1 MRTRRVLTIIAALA
15 VLGVIA
21 FGAAQWLGTGDS
33 PQAPFPPQPQ
43 ETKSKEPD
51 WCPAVEVIS
60 APGTWESSKDDDPFA
75 PQANPKSFML
85 SITKPLQEQYDINH
99 VRVWTLPYT
108 AQFKNIQTSHGRK
121 EMSYDDSRNEG
132 TDRMNAELRFI
143 DETCPSTE
151 FILAG
156 FSQGAVIVGDIA
168 SDIGNHRG
176 VVAPEKVRGAI
187 MIADGRRENGVGIN
201 PGNPV
206 GGIGAEIALQPLNR
220 VVQAVV
226 PGATMRGPR
235 DGGFGALNDRA
246 IEICSPADTVCDAP
260 KDVGNALGRA
270 RELVEA
276 TGVHAMYASNPDVIP
291 GSTASQWAVEWIRE
305 SIDSKN

>member
-1 MRTRRVLTIIAALA
+1 MRTRRVFKIIAALA
-15 VLGVIA
+15 LIGVIA
-21 FGAAQWLGTGDS
+21 FGAAQWLGPGEGPVPS
-33 PQAPFPPQPQ
+33 IPAPREKQA
-43 ETKSKEPD
+43 KEPD

-60 APGTWESSKDDDPFA
+60 APGTWESAKDDDPFA
-75 PQANPKSFML
+75 PTANPKSFML
-85 SITKPLQEQYDINH
+85 SITQPLQQQYDIND

-108 AQFKNIQTSHGRK
+108 AQFKNIQTPAGRA

-132 TDRMNAELRFI
+132 MARLNGEMRFI
-143 DETCPSTE
+143 SETCPSTE

-176 VVAPEKVRGAI
+176 VVTPEKVRGAI

-201 PGNPV
+201 PGVPL

-220 VVQAVV
+220 LIQAVV

-235 DGGFGALNDRA
+235 DGGFGALSDRA
-246 IEICSPADTVCDAP
+246 IEICAPNDSICDAP
-260 KDVGNALGRA
+260 QDVGNALGRA
-270 RELVEA
+270 RDLVEA
-276 TGVHAMYASNPDVIP
+276 NGVHAMYASNPEVIH
-291 GSTASQWAVEWIRE
+291 GTTANQWVVEWIRE
-305 SIDSKN
+305 SIDNKN

>member
-1 MRTRRVLTIIAALA
+1 MRTRRILTIIAAL
-15 VLGVIA
+15 VVVGVIA
-21 FGAAQWLGTGDS
+21 FGAARWLGPGES
-33 PQAPFPPQPQ
+33 PQPPTLPGPGT
-43 ETKSKEPD
+43 TKAKEPD

-60 APGTWESSKDDDPFA
+60 VPGTWESAKDDDPFA
-75 PQANPKSFML
+75 PHANPQSFML
-85 SITKPLQEQYDINH
+85 SITQPLQEQYDINH

-108 AQFKNIQTSHGRK
+108 AQFKNIQTPEGRA
-121 EMSYDDSRNEG
+121 EMSYDDSRSEG
-132 TDRMNAELRFI
+132 TDRLNAELRFI

-168 SDIGNHRG
+168 NDIGNHRG
-176 VVAPEKVRGAI
+176 VVSPEKVRGAV

-201 PGNPV
+201 PGNPL
-206 GGIGAEIALQPLNR
+206 GGVGAEIALQPLNR

-226 PGATMRGPR
+226 PGATMRGVR
-235 DGGFGALNDRA
+235 DGGFGALSDRA
-246 IEICSPADTVCDAP
+246 IEICSPDDSVCDAP
-260 KDVGNALGRA
+260 PDVGNALARA

-276 TGVHAMYASNPDVIP
+276 NGVHALYATNPNVIP
-291 GSTASQWAVEWIRE
+291 GTTASQWTVEWIRE